1 MNLKDVFEDVDGD
14 KHCVPIWARLEYG
27 DRGECSEPVSG
38 SRRGLHQV
46 GQPGEPERRGWSGGA
61 GKWRAQGRCFRSV
74 EGERGIGAGALGRDK
89 RNGSTNLDHIKRSKP
104 GHAKRFKDRDVLGRI
119 EEAGGERATRRFL
132 RFRFRAHG
140 CVSIRSLFESRGQ
153 KFRLCHSHALQD
165 RDEDRRQNESAKDLQ
180 LLFYDVDYTIGDKHG
195 KEDLY
200 FHAHYFRQDPTELR
214 HDFEVLPETEGKGR
228 FLGASFG
235 VRANLKRYGHNWWG
249 EGEVKI
255 YVDGDQ
261 ALPTLAGTGTEDYV
275 GSGWGLGQ
283 FSHLYQGAAYI
294 DERDGVYSFYRF
306 HVPDPIYFQS
316 GIKVTIQQIGFVLDD
331 SDVLFKSGTPV
342 YRTGPHLGEMKRGE
356 RGMFERQDDWAAV
369 AYFYLDRAEDKLP
382 EIESPERRAKGMSQN
397 GPLFGQTQ

>member
-1 MNLKDVFEDVDGD
+1 M
-14 KHCVPIWARLEYG
+14 P
-27 DRGECSEPVSG
+27 
-38 SRRGLHQV
+38 
-46 GQPGEPERRGWSGGA
+46 
-61 GKWRAQGRCFRSV
+61 
-74 EGERGIGAGALGRDK
+74 
-89 RNGSTNLDHIKRSKP
+89 
-104 GHAKRFKDRDVLGRI
+104 FKTGMKIV
-119 EEAGGERATRRFL
+119 
-132 RFRFRAHG
+132 
-140 CVSIRSLFESRGQ
+140 V
-153 KFRLCHSHALQD
+153 K
-165 RDEDRRQNESAKDLQ
+165 NESAKDLQ

-200 FHAHYFRQDPTELR
+200 FHAHYFHQDPTEPR
-214 HDFEVLPETEGKGR
+214 HDFEVLPKTEGKGR

-235 VRANLKRYGHNWWG
+235 VWANLKLYGNSWWG

-255 YVDGDQ
+255 YVDGDK

-331 SDVLFKSGTPV
+331 SDVLLKSGTPV
-342 YRTGPHLGEMKRGE
+342 YRTGPNLGEMKRGE

>member
-1 MNLKDVFEDVDGD
+1 MTNIAFLSGLVLSMAILANAQNLYQVPDGVSTRWASPENPNAEASRGARANGGR
-14 KHCVPIWARLEYG
+14 KGAAAVPLKANEELVLAHSEGISGTVRRIWITVS
-27 DRGECSEPVSG
+27 DRSPAML
-38 SRRGLHQV
+38 RGLKIEMFWDGSKRPAVSAPLGDFFAFGSGHMAAFQSV
-46 GQPGEPERRGWSGGA
+46 LFSSPE
-61 GKWRAQGRCFRSV
+61 GKSF
-74 EGERGIGAGALGRDK
+74 D
-89 RNGSTNLDHIKRSKP
+89 
-104 GHAKRFKDRDVLGRI
+104 
-119 EEAGGERATRRFL
+119 
-132 RFRFRAHG
+132 
-140 CVSIRSLFESRGQ
+140 CVIPMPFTTGM
-153 KFRLCHSHALQD
+153 KIVVK
-165 RDEDRRQNESAKDLQ
+165 NESAKDLQ

-200 FHAHYFRQDPTELR
+200 FHAHYFHQDPTELR
-214 HDFEVLPETEGKGR
+214 HDFEVLPKTEGKGR

-235 VRANLKRYGHNWWG
+235 VRANLKLYGNNWWG